1 MNGLKIL
8 LALLV
13 AVQVQS
19 VPVSAQMMAGKIQRD
34 SQLSLTEQ
42 QLSWVLN
49 STTTAAYSVLHT
61 NERVLPSAS
70 EVSYTELVPTP
81 SQAQISV
88 FVTKSSP
95 AAIESS
101 AVQPTKSAL
110 GPRKVPTTEFDQPI
124 GKNSELIA
132 PSKASYT
139 LTISGKHTEMP
150 VFKPSMVAVEP
161 TDKTSLQPSVIYEQ
175 NKSINMSAVEHN
187 TTETEP
193 DMTTE
198 NVTGEIIDL
207 NMTTTKDNMTA
218 LTNNMSDPN
227 TTNNESVTEMTE
239 SVSQER
245 FVTIVGNHST
255 PEVDMSTVEPAHTS
269 LINASTTLS
278 LIEHELLTTEC
289 CYERTES
296 SETVLYNSRVV
307 NESLLIRPSTIVIQ
321 TFTSATES
329 RVSLIEPSKVVQETS
344 EMELLMPMEMTAS
357 DTPLVMVSEPTN
369 VSVTEILPLT
379 VHEVQETLAVTGA
392 GTELPSLDSIQVLIS
407 PLPVSRTHSVPSS
420 FTDVLLSSIVP
431 SLHASPI
438 DFLAFTSTPSLL
450 QISEGTVDYLLPVET
465 NTPGASHPSPAPS
478 LPSVTHILSSGGSL
492 STKPSLTVDVFVTDV
507 EILPTPTTVDMVPD
521 SSLRLF
527 TTRQPSSTVL
537 LEQVYTNILSLSSMY
552 ETATLAVN
560 PTPYSESVVPTPEM
574 LLAMYSGETDEM
586 YSSAVLFQT
595 TSETIKPQLSSKV
608 MNISRLSTIESVGIL
623 PNISS
628 YQVMET
634 SSFVIPDVSSSTN
647 STIFSS
653 GYETLLYMQSSV
665 EMSTRVSPTSS
676 VVSIASASS
685 TGTSGVV
692 SVDTAMTPHQPMT
705 PSYPEQTLLSLEAL
719 NMSVQPT
726 ISYVQSVLSVKQTVF
741 VVSPTQ
747 VQSLL
752 PSLEITTTLKLIPTT
767 AVESTSFLMESMV
780 SSATHTGV
788 PFSTAA
794 TSIQTSSPVIHS
806 QILSTGVS
814 PSPSLAQQVSNL
826 VEPTMNLSL
835 SSTKGAQTSST
846 VILSRTIL
854 NGTTPISSVI
864 KSQAVGT
871 ASIATL
877 TPLLSSSTE
886 VVNTTELT
894 TNIVPITSSVE
905 SSVVEENRN
914 SVPPTVNSSFH
925 VPLLTTSHSST
936 VPHVTTSVT
945 SELTSLLS
953 PSPLNSGCFKTTAD
967 VVSSTQEGTSE
978 GNIVSKTYISP
989 GVRDESRIVT
999 AATTPVIIT
1008 TSTPAV
1014 SQSFSLVP
1022 TPSVVTST
1030 PSLCSELDFTPP
1042 SDTVVSIILAIP
1054 PSALSRILEVGSI
1067 ERCQLLEALSSVY
1080 LRGLMNQGQVNL
1092 VMKRGVSEK
1101 VREGGRNNRHGRQM
1115 STGSQYTAVVSCG
1128 SGKCV
1133 F

>member
-101 AVQPTKSAL
+101 EIQPTKSAL

-139 LTISGKHTEMP
+139 LTQSGKHTEMP

-175 NKSINMSAVEHN
+175 NKSINMSAVEHK

-207 NMTTTKDNMTA
+207 NMTATEDNMTA
-218 LTNNMSDPN
+218 LTNNISDPN

-239 SVSQER
+239 SVTR
-245 FVTIVGNHST
+245 IVGNHST
-255 PEVDMSTVEPAHTS
+255 PEVQVDMSTVEPAHTS

-278 LIEHELLTTEC
+278 LTTGC
-289 CYERTES
+289 CYETTES
-296 SETVLYNSRVV
+296 SETVLYHSRVV

-560 PTPYSESVVPTPEM
+560 PTLSSESVVPTPEM

-608 MNISRLSTIESVGIL
+608 MNISRFESVGIS
-623 PNISS
+623 PNASS
-628 YQVMET
+628 YQVMES
-634 SSFVIPDVSSSTN
+634 SSFVVLDVSASSNTTL
-647 STIFSS
+647 SAIFSS
-653 GYETLLYMQSSV
+653 GYETLLYMRSSV

-705 PSYPEQTLLSLEAL
+705 LSYPEQTLLSLEAL

-814 PSPSLAQQVSNL
+814 PSPSLAQEVSNL

-886 VVNTTELT
+886 VVNTTQLM

-925 VPLLTTSHSST
+925 VPLLTSHSST

-953 PSPLNSGCFKTTAD
+953 PSPLNSGSFKTTAD
-967 VVSSTQEGTSE
+967 VVSSTQEETSE
-978 GNIVSKTYISP
+978 GNIVSKTAISP

-1101 VREGGRNNRHGRQM
+1101 VREGGRNNRHGRQT
-1115 STGSQYTAVVSCG
+1115 STGSHYTAVVSCG